1 VACSGE
7 GVSGINP
14 VVVAANGKRR
24 KGERTALTLARPKY
38 FEDDRKGVPPE
49 RRPFITAL
57 AELIVADLLRR
68 PPRKGEE
75 K

>member
-1 VACSGE
+1 MGSE
-7 GVSGINP
+7 EKESE
-14 VVVAANGKRR
+14 RR
-24 KGERTALTLARPKY
+24 SPWRPKY